1 MNLDGR
7 ETDEVKEQLF
17 ILRLEEKQTVDYL
30 PQFGRVK
37 QGKDDLVL
45 LMFPFLPF
53 FLLWWSV
60 SETTQDSFLRFY
72 MWKKFFLHGLH
83 WWPCM
88 CIRNWKKRI
97 FKYSDDQNISKLQ
110 IAACWFLVIRCTE
123 GLWGIQIFFFFFL
136 VNWEYFQKNEI
147 IAYHIHCFFPLYIK
161 WQ

>member
-1 MNLDGR
+1 MAIVIYVMNLDGR

-83 WWPCM
+83 W
-88 CIRNWKKRI
+88 
-97 FKYSDDQNISKLQ
+97 
-110 IAACWFLVIRCTE
+110 
-123 GLWGIQIFFFFFL
+123 
-136 VNWEYFQKNEI
+136 
-147 IAYHIHCFFPLYIK
+147 
-161 WQ
+161 